1 MSLALYI
8 EDLLKTVHDL
18 EEQREALLAT
28 MDELLNYYNDPLPRR
43 NQHEQHEPRRLRRG
57 AQWVSHLALT
67 RSAARPEW
75 STL

>member
-28 MDELLNYYNDPLPRR
+28 MDDEGVLN
-43 NQHEQHEPRRLRRG
+43 G
-57 AQWVSHLALT
+57 
-67 RSAARPEW
+67 
-75 STL
+75 